1 MPSQAGDLHQA
12 SSTNGTG
19 IPTALLKH
27 GVPPS
32 PATATK
38 EAPVEAPSPVGSPRL
53 GGTFIRPGRAARTI
67 ISAPLLLAGDYP
79 PSPLALPH
87 HAIAIPPL
95 HPALVLMHILVLH
108 ARPTGSLM
116 SDKTSPHAHMAL
128 VHLNHSQDDQL

>member
-1 MPSQAGDLHQA
+1 MEA
-12 SSTNGTG
+12 SS
-19 IPTALLKH
+19 PH
-27 GVPPS
+27 
-32 PATATK
+32 
-38 EAPVEAPSPVGSPRL
+38 GSPRL

-67 ISAPLLLAGDYP
+67 ISALPLLLAGDYP

-95 HPALVLMHILVLH
+95 HPALVLMHILVLR

-128 VHLNHSQDDQL
+128 VHLKHSQDDQL